1 MNSRR
6 SPVSRGS
13 SSPPRTSVIPIS
25 IVNQLLQKPFS
36 VASATAF
43 NTTKFN
49 VSRQP
54 LDHFSSEKN
63 QPRNRRHK
71 KLQRQPP
78 NIHRTS
84 NTRKWSRPRL
94 ALLRL
99 NNQQRSLN
107 RARPT
112 PRSQRDRQRL
122 GIAEYTDRPRKDP
135 PPPPVTFPAKKGG
148 PPTGGP
154 PHAPSRNRTENLL
167 IKSQLL

>member
-25 IVNQLLQKPFS
+25 IINQLLQKPFS

-43 NTTKFN
+43 NTTKFS

-71 KLQRQPP
+71 KLQRQPS
-78 NIHRTS
+78 NIHKPTEARKYRSHQSAQTS
-84 NTRKWSRPRL
+84 INLLSRRSAPAAPLGANNEVTL
-94 ALLRL
+94 AF
-99 NNQQRSLN
+99 
-107 RARPT
+107 
-112 PRSQRDRQRL
+112 
-122 GIAEYTDRPRKDP
+122 GIAEYTASARKDP
-135 PPPPVTFPAKKGG
+135 PCSPIAIPSKNDGPPAGG
-148 PPTGGP
+148 PPN
-154 PHAPSRNRTENLL
+154 APSRNRTENLL

>member
-107 RARPT
+107 RSRPT
-112 PRSQRDRQRL
+112 PPSQRDRQRR
-122 GIAEYTDRPRKDP
+122 GIAEYTDRPRKDR
-135 PPPPVTFPAKKGG
+135 PPPPVTFPAKKRW
-148 PPTGGP
+148 PADWRATSCALSESNREPTD
-154 PHAPSRNRTENLL
+154 
-167 IKSQLL
+167 